1 MCLGEIAQV
10 TDVVDDR
17 TVRVRVGER
26 TLTVSLLTLDG
37 AGAVAPGDW
46 LQVHSG
52 FALARLTDEERREAE
67 LIRNTTREEPR

>member
-10 TDVVDDR
+10 VEVVDDR
-17 TVRVRVGER
+17 TVRARVDR
-26 TLTVSLLTLDG
+26 RVLTVSLLTLDG
-37 AGAVAPGDW
+37 PVAPGDW

-67 LIRNTTREEPR
+67 LIRNTMKEEG

>member
-10 TDVVDDR
+10 TDVVDER

-26 TLTVSLLTLDG
+26 SLTVSLLTLDG
-37 AGAVAPGDW
+37 PVAPGDW

-67 LIRNTTREEPR
+67 LIRNTMKEEG